1 MIIIFN
7 KPYGVISQ
15 FSEHNIYD
23 SLKDFIPIKNVY
35 PAGRLDAD
43 SEGLVIL
50 TDNGQFQNRLSS
62 PTSNIEKIYLAQV
75 ENIPKMEEIMRLEKG
90 IQISSYVTKKSK
102 VKVSDR
108 AYIFGLLYCIG
119 ELKRVVLDLQNR
131 HDSDTAKKMFEQ
143 MHDLFKKLE
152 VFTEYSNSIS
162 KLKLKIDIAR
172 YAVNDTSKLIQK

>member
-1 MIIIFN
+1 M
-7 KPYGVISQ
+7 ISQ

-62 PTSNIEKIYLAQV
+62 PSNNIEKIYLAQV

-102 VKVSDR
+102 VKLIEEPQLWERNPPIRKRKFIPTSWLEIKISEGKNRQVR
-108 AYIFGLLYCIG
+108 KMTAAIG
-119 ELKRVVLDLQNR
+119 CPTLRLIRTAVGDYSLGNLQPG
-131 HDSDTAKKMFEQ
+131 Q
-143 MHDLFKKLE
+143 
-152 VFTEYSNSIS
+152 Y
-162 KLKLKIDIAR
+162 KI
-172 YAVNDTSKLIQK
+172 VE

>member
-15 FSEHNIYD
+15 FSEHNTYD

-62 PTSNIEKIYLAQV
+62 PSNNIEKIYLAQV

-90 IQISSYVTKKSK
+90 IKISSYVTKKSK
-102 VKVSDR
+102 VKLIEEPQLWERNPPIRKRKFIPTSWLEIKISEGKNRQVR
-108 AYIFGLLYCIG
+108 KMTAAIG
-119 ELKRVVLDLQNR
+119 CPTLRLIRTGVGDYSLGNLQPG
-131 HDSDTAKKMFEQ
+131 Q
-143 MHDLFKKLE
+143 
-152 VFTEYSNSIS
+152 Y
-162 KLKLKIDIAR
+162 KI
-172 YAVNDTSKLIQK
+172 VE

>member
-15 FSEHNIYD
+15 FSDHNIYD

-62 PTSNIEKIYLAQV
+62 PSSNIEKIYLAQV

-102 VKVSDR
+102 VKLIEEPQLWERNPPIRKRKFIPTSWLEIKISEGKNRQVR
-108 AYIFGLLYCIG
+108 KMTAAIG
-119 ELKRVVLDLQNR
+119 CPTLRLIRTAVGDYSLDNLQPG
-131 HDSDTAKKMFEQ
+131 Q
-143 MHDLFKKLE
+143 
-152 VFTEYSNSIS
+152 Y
-162 KLKLKIDIAR
+162 KI
-172 YAVNDTSKLIQK
+172 VE

>member
-62 PTSNIEKIYLAQV
+62 PSKNIEKIYLAQV

-102 VKVSDR
+102 VKLIENPEPTSTPLVALILIIAAAISASKR
-108 AYIFGLLYCIG
+108 LKTGSPKPIG
-119 ELKRVVLDLQNR
+119 ILV
-131 HDSDTAKKMFEQ
+131 A
-143 MHDLFKKLE
+143 
-152 VFTEYSNSIS
+152 
-162 KLKLKIDIAR
+162 
-172 YAVNDTSKLIQK
+172 

>member
-15 FSEHNIYD
+15 FSEHNTYD

-62 PTSNIEKIYLAQV
+62 PSSNIEKIYLVQV

-102 VKVSDR
+102 VKLIEEPQLWERNPPIRKRKFIPTSWLEIKISEGKNRQVR
-108 AYIFGLLYCIG
+108 KMTAAIG
-119 ELKRVVLDLQNR
+119 CPTLRLIRTAVGDYSLGNLQPG
-131 HDSDTAKKMFEQ
+131 Q
-143 MHDLFKKLE
+143 
-152 VFTEYSNSIS
+152 Y
-162 KLKLKIDIAR
+162 KI
-172 YAVNDTSKLIQK
+172 VE

>member
-15 FSEHNIYD
+15 FSEHNTYD

-62 PTSNIEKIYLAQV
+62 PSSNIEKIYLAQV

-102 VKVSDR
+102 VKLIEEPQLWERNPSIRKRKFIPTSWLEIKISEGKNRQVR
-108 AYIFGLLYCIG
+108 KMTAAIG
-119 ELKRVVLDLQNR
+119 CPTLRLIR
-131 HDSDTAKKMFEQ
+131 TA
-143 MHDLFKKLE
+143 
-152 VFTEYSNSIS
+152 VGEYSLGN
-162 KLKLKIDIAR
+162 LQPGQYKI
-172 YAVNDTSKLIQK
+172 VE

>member
-7 KPYGVISQ
+7 KPYGVICQ

-62 PTSNIEKIYLAQV
+62 PSSNIEKIYLAQV
-75 ENIPKMEEIMRLEKG
+75 ENIPKMEEIMRLEKV
-90 IQISSYVTKKSK
+90 IQITSYVTKKSK
-102 VKVSDR
+102 VKLIEEPQLWERNPPIRKRKFIPTSWLEIKISEGKNRQVR
-108 AYIFGLLYCIG
+108 KMTAAIG
-119 ELKRVVLDLQNR
+119 CPTLRLIRTGVGDYSLGNLQPG
-131 HDSDTAKKMFEQ
+131 Q
-143 MHDLFKKLE
+143 
-152 VFTEYSNSIS
+152 Y
-162 KLKLKIDIAR
+162 KI
-172 YAVNDTSKLIQK
+172 VE

>member
-15 FSEHNIYD
+15 FSEHNTYD
-23 SLKDFIPIKNVY
+23 SLKDFIHIKNVY

-62 PTSNIEKIYLAQV
+62 PSNNIEKIYLAQV

-102 VKVSDR
+102 VKLIEEPQLWERNPPIRKRKFIPTSWLEIKISEGKNRQVR
-108 AYIFGLLYCIG
+108 KMTAAIG
-119 ELKRVVLDLQNR
+119 CPTLRLIRTTVGDYSLGNLQPG
-131 HDSDTAKKMFEQ
+131 Q
-143 MHDLFKKLE
+143 
-152 VFTEYSNSIS
+152 Y
-162 KLKLKIDIAR
+162 KI
-172 YAVNDTSKLIQK
+172 VE

>member
-62 PTSNIEKIYLAQV
+62 PSSNIEKIYLAQV
-75 ENIPKMEEIMRLEKG
+75 ENIPKMEEIIRLEKG

-102 VKVSDR
+102 VKLIEEPQLWERNPPIRKRKFIPTSWLEIKISEGKNRQVR
-108 AYIFGLLYCIG
+108 KMTAAIG
-119 ELKRVVLDLQNR
+119 CPTLRLIRTAVGDYSLGNLQPG
-131 HDSDTAKKMFEQ
+131 Q
-143 MHDLFKKLE
+143 
-152 VFTEYSNSIS
+152 Y
-162 KLKLKIDIAR
+162 KI
-172 YAVNDTSKLIQK
+172 VE

>member
-7 KPYGVISQ
+7 KPYRVISQ
-15 FSEHNIYD
+15 FSEHNTYD

-50 TDNGQFQNRLSS
+50 TDSGKFQNRLSS
-62 PTSNIEKIYLAQV
+62 PSSNIEKIYLAQV

-102 VKVSDR
+102 VKLIEEPQLWERNPPIRKRKFIPTSWLEIKFSEGKNRQVR
-108 AYIFGLLYCIG
+108 KMTAAIG
-119 ELKRVVLDLQNR
+119 CPTLRLIRTAVGDYSLGNLQPG
-131 HDSDTAKKMFEQ
+131 Q
-143 MHDLFKKLE
+143 
-152 VFTEYSNSIS
+152 Y
-162 KLKLKIDIAR
+162 KI
-172 YAVNDTSKLIQK
+172 VE